1 MTIVVLQL
9 KLQLQRI
16 DIFLQ
21 PHQWGIPE
29 LQLQQLLRRRCND
42 QVSSG
47 GRRVDDG
54 SPNRFPSSGFRLG
67 QLVFFL
73 PANKADS
80 HNYTRRSTPRGD
92 HTTCVS
98 RKRQPEAAQFFS
110 SVLYLKVNTTTGT
123 IYIRGFLVAFHF
135 FA

>member
-21 PHQWGIPE
+21 PQQWGIPE

-54 SPNRFPSSGFRLG
+54 SPNRFSSSGFSLG

-80 HNYTRRSTPRGD
+80 HYTIHGGQLHGVTTPLLFRAND
-92 HTTCVS
+92 N
-98 RKRQPEAAQFFS
+98 RKQLNS
-110 SVLYLKVNTTTGT
+110 
-123 IYIRGFLVAFHF
+123 FLPYYTLR
-135 FA
+135 